1 MPDDTSLLKAL
12 QAGDSS
18 AFSTLFE
25 TYADRLYRLAIG
37 LVQQSEE
44 AEDVVQETFIKAI
57 THLDQFEGRSNLG
70 TWLYRVA
77 YNASLDRLR
86 QRAESPLPDDGPYKE
101 DEAQPL
107 MPEVLVEWHTPEDL
121 VIDEQDRRFLDQSIR
136 QLPQTLRTVFVLR
149 DIDELSTAE
158 TAEILGLSISAV
170 KVRLHRAR
178 LELRESLA
186 VYFTERLPDRK
197 A

>member
-1 MPDDTSLLKAL
+1 MPDDSSLLQAL
-12 QAGDSS
+12 QTGDNS

-25 TYADRLYRLAIG
+25 TYADKLYRLSIG
-37 LVQQSEE
+37 LLQQAEE

-86 QRAESPLPDDGPYKE
+86 QRVEDPFPDESIYGE
-101 DEAQPL
+101 DELWLP
-107 MPEVLVEWHTPEDL
+107 MPEVLVEWHTPEEL
-121 VIDEQDRRFLDQSIR
+121 LIDEQDHQFLDQAISR
-136 QLPQTLRTVFVLR
+136 LPQTLHTVFVLR

-158 TAEILGLSISAV
+158 TAEILGLSVSAV

-178 LELRESLA
+178 LELRETLA
-186 VYFTERLPDRK
+186 VYFAERLPDQRT
-197 A
+197 

>member
-37 LVQQSEE
+37 LVQQSDE
-44 AEDVVQETFIKAI
+44 AEDIVQETFIKAI

-86 QRAESPLPDDGPYKE
+86 QRVESPLPDDGPYEE
-101 DEAQPL
+101 DEAQLP
-107 MPEVLVEWHTPEDL
+107 MPEVMVEWHTPEDL
-121 VIDEQDRRFLDQSIR
+121 VINEQDRRFLDQSIR

-149 DIDELSTAE
+149 DIDELSGPGPRPRGRFCEWSVWDA
-158 TAEILGLSISAV
+158 
-170 KVRLHRAR
+170 
-178 LELRESLA
+178 
-186 VYFTERLPDRK
+186 
-197 A
+197 

>member
-1 MPDDTSLLKAL
+1 MPDDTLLLKAL
-12 QAGDSS
+12 RAGDST

-37 LVQQSEE
+37 LIQQPDE

-86 QRAESPLPDDGPYKE
+86 RREEAPLADDGPYE
-101 DEAQPL
+101 EAEVL
-107 MPEVLVEWHTPEDL
+107 VSMPEVLVEWQTPEDL
-121 VIDEQDRRFLDQSIR
+121 LIDEQDREFLDQSIGKLS
-136 QLPQTLRTVFVLR
+136 QNLRTVFVLR
-149 DIDELSTAE
+149 DIDELSSAE
-158 TAEILGLSISAV
+158 TADILGISVSAV

-186 VYFTERLPDRK
+186 VYFAERLADKR

>member
-25 TYADRLYRLAIG
+25 TYADRLYRLAMG
-37 LVQQSEE
+37 LLQHSDE
-44 AEDVVQETFIKAI
+44 AEDIVQETFIKAI

-77 YNASLDRLR
+77 YNASLDHLR
-86 QRAESPLPDDGPYKE
+86 QRVEDPLPDDGPYAQ
-101 DEAQPL
+101 DEVPL
-107 MPEVLVEWHTPEDL
+107 AMPEVLVEWQTPEDL
-121 VIDEQDRRFLDQSIR
+121 LIDEQDRRFLDQSIR
-136 QLPQTLRTVFVLR
+136 QLPQTLRIVFVLR

-158 TAEILGLSISAV
+158 TAEILGISASAV

-186 VYFTERLPDRK
+186 VYFAERLPDNR

>member
-25 TYADRLYRLAIG
+25 NYADRLYRLANG
-37 LVQQSEE
+37 LVQQPEE

-86 QRAESPLPDDGPYKE
+86 QRAESSLPDDGPYEE
-101 DEAQPL
+101 DEAQLL
-107 MPEVLVEWHTPEDL
+107 MPEVLVEWQTPEDL

-197 A
+197 V

>member
-1 MPDDTSLLKAL
+1 MPDEFSLLQAL
-12 QAGDSS
+12 QTGDNS

-25 TYADRLYRLAIG
+25 TYADKLYRLSIG
-37 LVQQSEE
+37 LLQQAEE

-70 TWLYRVA
+70 TWLYQVA

-86 QRAESPLPDDGPYKE
+86 QRVADPLPEENPFADD
-101 DEAQPL
+101 DHWLPL
-107 MPEVLVEWHTPEDL
+107 PELLVEWHSPEDL
-121 VIDEQDRRFLDQSIR
+121 LIDEQEHRYLDQAIS
-136 QLPQTLRTVFVLR
+136 QLPQALRAVFVLR

-158 TAEILGLSISAV
+158 TAEILGFSVSAV

-186 VYFTERLPDRK
+186 VYFVERLPDQK
-197 A
+197 T

>member
-1 MPDDTSLLKAL
+1 MPDDTSMLKAL

-86 QRAESPLPDDGPYKE
+86 QRVENPLPDDGLYEE
-101 DEAQPL
+101 DEAQLL

-121 VIDEQDRRFLDQSIR
+121 VIDEQGRRFLDQSIR

-197 A
+197 V

>member
-1 MPDDTSLLKAL
+1 MPDDTSLLQAL

-25 TYADRLYRLAIG
+25 TYADRLYRLAMG
-37 LVQQSEE
+37 LVQQPDE
-44 AEDVVQETFIKAI
+44 AEDVVQETFVKAI

-86 QRAESPLPDDGPYKE
+86 QRVNDPLPDDGPYEE
-101 DEAQPL
+101 DETQLP
-107 MPEVLVEWHTPEDL
+107 MPELLVEWHTPEDL
-121 VIDEQDRRFLDQSIR
+121 VINEQDRLFLDQSIR

-178 LELRESLA
+178 LELRETLA
-186 VYFTERLPDRK
+186 AYFTERLPDHRN
-197 A
+197 

>member
-1 MPDDTSLLKAL
+1 MPDDTSLLQAL

-25 TYADRLYRLAIG
+25 TYADRLYRLAMG
-37 LVQQSEE
+37 LVQQPEE

-86 QRAESPLPDDGPYKE
+86 QREVSPLPDDGPYEE
-101 DEAQPL
+101 DETQLP
-107 MPEVLVEWHTPEDL
+107 MPELLVEWHTPEDL
-121 VIDEQDRRFLDQSIR
+121 VINEQDRLFLDQSIR
-136 QLPQTLRTVFVLR
+136 QLPQALRTVFVLR

-178 LELRESLA
+178 LELRETLA
-186 VYFTERLPDRK
+186 AYFTERLPDHRN
-197 A
+197 

>member
-1 MPDDTSLLKAL
+1 MPDDTSLLQAL

-25 TYADRLYRLAIG
+25 TYADRLYRLAMG
-37 LVQQSEE
+37 LVQQPDE

-86 QRAESPLPDDGPYKE
+86 QRVNDPLPDDGPYEE
-101 DEAQPL
+101 DETQLP
-107 MPEVLVEWHTPEDL
+107 MPELLVEWHTPEDL
-121 VIDEQDRRFLDQSIR
+121 VINEQDRLFLDQSIR

-178 LELRESLA
+178 LELRETLA
-186 VYFTERLPDRK
+186 AYFTERLPDHRN
-197 A
+197 